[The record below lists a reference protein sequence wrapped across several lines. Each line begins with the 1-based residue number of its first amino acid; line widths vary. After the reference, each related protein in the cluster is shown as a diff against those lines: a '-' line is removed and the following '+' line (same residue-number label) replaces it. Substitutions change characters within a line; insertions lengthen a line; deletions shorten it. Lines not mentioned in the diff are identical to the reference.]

1 MTNTRMNNIVAKELS
16 DAMARCKSN
25 GVDEQSLR
33 TGLLTITIAN
43 FVNRIGMDNT
53 VALFEALPYEIQT
66 GIFDRYIDPN
76 TNTARRAPPAQR
88 PMTTARQP
96 GVPLPP
102 HSANPQASYGS
113 SYQNHTLPSN
123 FMPPQTQMPSERA
136 TAYPEAPYQPHYQP
150 YPPAQASYGA
160 EQHSLEAGRQNP
172 SSVRRRRLND

>member
-16 DAMARCKSN
+16 DAMARCKSQ

-43 FVNRIGMDNT
+43 FINRIGMENT

-76 TNTARRAPPAQR
+76 TNTVRKAPPVQR
-88 PMTTARQP
+88 PMANVQQP
-96 GVPLPP
+96 APPLQ
-102 HSANPQASYGS
+102 HNNGAPQANYGA

-123 FMPPQTQMPSERA
+123 FVPPQTQMPADSSPP
-136 TAYPEAPYQPHYQP
+136 YPQAPYQTHYQP
-150 YPPAQASYGA
+150 MPSAYASYPA
-160 EQHSLEAGRQNP
+160 EQQPEGAARPAPASGG
-172 SSVRRRRLND
+172 RRRLNT